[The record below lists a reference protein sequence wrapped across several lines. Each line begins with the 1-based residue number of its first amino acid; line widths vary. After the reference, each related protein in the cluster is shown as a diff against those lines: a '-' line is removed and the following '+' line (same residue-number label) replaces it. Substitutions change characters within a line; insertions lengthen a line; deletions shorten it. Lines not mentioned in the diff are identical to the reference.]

1 MRQVAY
7 ELSLGYSGTS
17 CLVVGIHMACQHE
30 ELQET
35 DMRIVGGKWAGKNL
49 VSPGGRVRPT
59 AENVRDRWLTM
70 LEPDLDGAS
79 ILDLFSGS
87 GALGLEALSRG
98 AVKVDFVEN
107 GPSSLHS
114 LKANVA
120 RFPIKRRA
128 RIFKQD
134 AIPFVE
140 RLPVEV
146 YDIAFADPP
155 YGSRK
160 LDRVVKRWLDVP
172 FCRIL
177 CVEHAQEHK
186 LSRKGKRYDLGG
198 ETRVTVFRA
207 Q

>member
-1 MRQVAY
+1 
-7 ELSLGYSGTS
+7 
-17 CLVVGIHMACQHE
+17 
-30 ELQET
+30 
-35 DMRIVGGKWAGKNL
+35 MRIVAGKWAGRNL

-70 LEPDLDGAS
+70 LEPDLDGAA

-98 AVKVDFVEN
+98 AAKADFVEN
-107 GPSSLHS
+107 GPSSMHS

-120 RFPIKRRA
+120 KFSIKSRA

-134 AIPFVE
+134 AIPYVE
-140 RLPVEV
+140 RLPTGT

-160 LDRVVKRWLDVP
+160 LDRIVNRWLEVP

-177 CVEHAQEHK
+177 CVEHARDHK
-186 LSRKGKRYDLGG
+186 LPGKGKRYDLGG
-198 ETRVTVFRA
+198 ETRVMVYRVGPKRVSRA
-207 Q
+207 SEVKN

>member
-1 MRQVAY
+1 
-7 ELSLGYSGTS
+7 
-17 CLVVGIHMACQHE
+17 
-30 ELQET
+30 
-35 DMRIVGGKWAGKNL
+35 MRIVAGKWAGKNL

-70 LEPDLDGAS
+70 LEPDLDGAVV
-79 ILDLFSGS
+79 LDLFSGS

-98 AVKVDFVEN
+98 AAKADFVEN
-107 GPSSLHS
+107 GAPSMHS

-120 RFPIKRRA
+120 KFSLKRRT

-134 AIPFVE
+134 AIPYVE
-140 RLPVEV
+140 RLPAGT

-160 LDRVVKRWLDVP
+160 LDRIVNRWLEIP

-177 CVEHAQEHK
+177 CVEHAREHK
-186 LSRKGKRYDLGG
+186 LPPKGKRYDLGG
-198 ETRVTVFRA
+198 ETRVTVYRVR
-207 Q
+207 

>member
-1 MRQVAY
+1 
-7 ELSLGYSGTS
+7 
-17 CLVVGIHMACQHE
+17 
-30 ELQET
+30 
-35 DMRIVGGKWAGKNL
+35 MRIVAGKWAGRNL

-70 LEPDLDGAS
+70 LEPDLDGAA

-98 AVKVDFVEN
+98 AAKADFVEN
-107 GPSSLHS
+107 GPSSMHS

-120 RFPIKRRA
+120 KFSIKNRA

-134 AIPFVE
+134 AIPYVE
-140 RLPVEV
+140 RLPAGT

-160 LDRVVKRWLDVP
+160 LDRIVNRWLEVP

-177 CVEHAQEHK
+177 CVEHARDHK
-186 LSRKGKRYDLGG
+186 LPGKGKRYDLGG
-198 ETRVTVFRA
+198 ETRVMVYRVR
-207 Q
+207 